1 MSSGESAQAKYELLQ
16 KLVAEY
22 EYLRVA
28 AQALEEQVRLAE
40 AAQQDLIVTMGSIQE
55 LNEKGL
61 NKQLLVP
68 LGSGVMAETV
78 LAKYDKLLVNVGL
91 NIYVKLEPAKV
102 VEYLNGR
109 REFLKGRMD
118 ELVRDYSATLQ
129 RMGLLEPKINRLV
142 GELQA
147 GQ

>member
-1 MSSGESAQAKYELLQ
+1 MSSEESAQGKYELLQ

-22 EYLRVA
+22 EYLRAV
-28 AQALEEQVRLAE
+28 AQALEEQIRLAE
-40 AAQQDLIVTMGSIQE
+40 SAQQDLVVTIVSIQE
-55 LNEKGL
+55 LGEKGL
-61 NKQLLVP
+61 NRELLVP

-78 LAKYDKLLVNVGL
+78 LAKYDKLLVSLGL
-91 NIYVKLEPAKV
+91 NIYAKLEPSKV

-109 REFLKGRMD
+109 REFLKGRTD
-118 ELVRDYSATLQ
+118 ELVKDYSATLQ

-142 GELQA
+142 RELQA